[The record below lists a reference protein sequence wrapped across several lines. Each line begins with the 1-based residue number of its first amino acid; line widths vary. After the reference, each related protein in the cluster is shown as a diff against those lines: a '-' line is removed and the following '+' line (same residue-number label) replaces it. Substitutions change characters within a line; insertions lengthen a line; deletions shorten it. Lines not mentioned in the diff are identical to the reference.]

1 MKRTQW
7 MPRGAGYGLALLL
20 LVSLVAA
27 GASGC
32 TVWRMRQAALLAS
45 QSEPFEQQGGAA
57 FAPAGRLLV
66 VGDSTAVGTGA
77 SSAQSSVAGLIGR
90 DHPGLSVTN
99 LARDG
104 ARFVDIAA
112 QLRGTERYDVVLVLG
127 GGNDVIRLTSHERMV
142 DGVRRTLA
150 AAGQKASVVI
160 FMPSGNVGN
169 APFFFPPWSWLMTRR
184 SRDLHDIARR
194 QAAHTGAIYVNAFA
208 ARQVDPF
215 AQEPKRFNAADGLHP
230 SDAGYA
236 LWYEALNR
244 QAKLGER
251 LKSLGSGPQA
261 IRASGPVASRVSAGF
276 DDPVPAAPAMD
287 RAAEIV
293 RPPA

>member
-7 MPRGAGYGLALLL
+7 MPRGTRYGLALVL
-20 LVSLVAA
+20 LVSVVAA

-32 TVWRMRQAALLAS
+32 TVWRMRQAAVLAS
-45 QSEPFEQQGGAA
+45 QSEPFEQQGGSPDALGPPLA
-57 FAPAGRLLV
+57 GGRLLV

-112 QLRGTERYDVVLVLG
+112 QLQGAERFDVVLVLG

-142 DGVRRTLA
+142 DGVRRTLRT
-150 AAGQKASVVI
+150 AGQKAPVVI

-184 SRDLHDIARR
+184 SRDLHAIAKTE
-194 QAAHTGAIYVNAFA
+194 AARTGAIYVDGFA
-208 ARQVDPF
+208 ERQVDPF

-251 LKSLGSGPQA
+251 LKSLGSGP
-261 IRASGPVASRVSAGF
+261 PASRVSAGF
-276 DDPVPAAPAMD
+276 VFPVPAAPMMD
-287 RAAEIV
+287 RAAEFL